1 MTPEKRIGL
10 FGGTFNPVHLGH
22 LRAAEEVRIAFG
34 LVKVIFMVS
43 ALPPHKDPAR
53 IARADHRFAMTQLAI
68 RGNPHF
74 EVSDYEMKKTGVSY
88 SFDTVAWMKKH
99 YPGEL
104 FFIVGLDAF
113 RDIATWHRYDELL
126 SLCHFVIMTRP
137 GYHRFNLEDV
147 LPDDIANLYAYD
159 RRHDAYIHP
168 SGYKIFHQNV
178 TLMDISSTNIRELL
192 YERRSIR
199 YLIPLAVEDYIE
211 EHHLYR
217 LQKHAP
223 KQGETGV

>member
-1 MTPEKRIGL
+1 MTLKKRIGL

-34 LVKVIFMVS
+34 LSKVIFMVS
-43 ALPPHKDPAR
+43 ALPPHKDPSR
-53 IARADHRFAMTQLAI
+53 ITKADHRYAMTRLAI
-68 RGNPHF
+68 QGNPHF
-74 EVSDYEMKKTGVSY
+74 EVSDYEMKKAGISY
-88 SFDTVAWMKKH
+88 SFDTVAWMKKN

-147 LPDDIANLYAYD
+147 LPEPIAQRYTYD
-159 RRHDAYIHP
+159 RRHDSFTHP
-168 SGYKIFHQNV
+168 SGYKIFHQSV

-211 EHHLYR
+211 HHHLYQLKKR
-217 LQKHAP
+217 S
-223 KQGETGV
+223 

>member
-1 MTPEKRIGL
+1 MTAEKRIGL

-22 LRAAEEVRIAFG
+22 LRAAEEVRIAFR

-43 ALPPHKDPAR
+43 ALPPHKDPSR
-53 IARADHRFAMTQLAI
+53 IAKADHRYAMTQLAI

-74 EVSDYEMKKTGVSY
+74 EVSDYEMKKPGVSY
-88 SFDTVAWMKKH
+88 SIDTVAWMKTH

-147 LPDDIANLYAYD
+147 LPNAIVRRYTYD
-159 RRHDAYIHP
+159 RRHDSYIHP
-168 SGYKIFHQNV
+168 SGYKIFHQSV

-211 EHHLYR
+211 SHHLYR
-217 LQKHAP
+217 LEKRA
-223 KQGETGV
+223 

>member
-1 MTPEKRIGL
+1 MTAEKRTGL

-34 LVKVIFMVS
+34 LTKVIFMVS
-43 ALPPHKDPAR
+43 ALPPHKVPAR
-53 IARADHRFAMTQLAI
+53 IAKADHRYAMTQLAI

-74 EVSDYEMKKTGVSY
+74 EVSDYEMKKPGVSY
-88 SFDTVAWMKKH
+88 SIDTVTWMKTH

-147 LPDDIANLYAYD
+147 LPDAIARQYSYD
-159 RRHDAYIHP
+159 RRHDSYIHP
-168 SGYKIFHQNV
+168 SGYKIFHQSV

-211 EHHLYR
+211 NHHLYQLEKR
-217 LQKHAP
+217 
-223 KQGETGV
+223 G

>member
-1 MTPEKRIGL
+1 MNTEKGIGL

-43 ALPPHKDPAR
+43 ALPPHKDPTR
-53 IARADHRFAMTQLAI
+53 IAKADHRYAMTRLAI
-68 RGNPHF
+68 QGNSHF

-88 SFDTVAWMKKH
+88 SIDTVAWMKKN

-113 RDIATWHRYDELL
+113 REIATWHRYDELL

-137 GYHRFNLEDV
+137 GYHRFDLEDV
-147 LPDDIANLYAYD
+147 LPSSIAHMYGYD
-159 RRHDAYIHP
+159 RRHDSYIHP
-168 SGYKIFHQNV
+168 SGQKIFHQSV
-178 TLMDISSTNIRELL
+178 TLMDISSTNIRELI

-211 EHHLYR
+211 EHQLYR
-217 LQKHAP
+217 LEKRLP
-223 KQGETGV
+223 RS